1 MKVVPPTSSAT
12 RTATST
18 SCSMVWALPQREI
31 YIVFKMWVFQ
41 RIEKCDRE
49 MNARE
54 TSSWHDILLP
64 YKNGF
69 ETGWP
74 FRCPAPPP
82 PPPIRPPPALG
93 SLLRLTQGS
102 SSERYSGW
110 AGPWRTTGQWWDEK
124 KHSKKLEIA
133 GKIWGSQAS
142 MYFRNDN
149 LLFQIY
155 FVWHL
160 FLRLQFLYFVVASGQ
175 TN

>member
-1 MKVVPPTSSAT
+1 MVSGHTKNHKIQKIGHPQIMFGGFYKYLAIFNKNESSPANII
-12 RTATST
+12 SNKN
-18 SCSMVWALPQREI
+18 SNIDCSMVWASPQREMN
-31 YIVFKMWVFQ
+31 IVFKMWVFQ

-54 TSSWHDILLP
+54 TLSWHDFLLP

-82 PPPIRPPPALG
+82 PPPIRPPPAPG
-93 SLLRLTQGS
+93 SRLRLTQGS

-124 KHSKKLEIA
+124 
-133 GKIWGSQAS
+133 
-142 MYFRNDN
+142 N
-149 LLFQIY
+149 
-155 FVWHL
+155 
-160 FLRLQFLYFVVASGQ
+160 VAI
-175 TN
+175 N